1 MSLIK
6 GASVY
11 LTTNI
16 IKALIP
22 FLILPILTRYLST
35 EEYGQIAIFQTF
47 LALISSVVGLN
58 TVGAAS
64 RKFYD
69 DVDNQVLRRFNGSC
83 VQLLLLSSSLFF
95 FGVNLFKDELK
106 GFLQIPLPW
115 IMTAVLINSLCYIT
129 SLRLG
134 QWQVR
139 KKAKQ
144 YGYLAVSESTVNM
157 GFSLLLLV
165 VFKLGADS
173 RVIAQLLACFIS
185 FIISLYLLYK
195 DNLISIFVW
204 NKSYIKEA
212 LSFGVP
218 LLPHTF
224 GLFLIAMTGRFV
236 INNHLGLSEAGIYMV
251 AVQLSTSMSIVFD
264 AINKA
269 YIPWLFERLKH
280 EDNQEKRR
288 IVRNTYMYFIAI
300 LIVVAFAFALGPF
313 IVTLIAGEKYK
324 SAGDVIGW
332 LCLGQ
337 AFGGMYLMVTNY
349 NFYAKKTRNLAIVT
363 IATGIINVPLLL
375 IFVNKFGIV
384 GAGIA
389 FAIAK
394 FLQFSMTW
402 FLANRAVYMPWNL
415 LKS

>member
-35 EEYGQIAIFQTF
+35 EEYGQVAIFQTF

-69 DVDNQVLRRFNGSC
+69 DVDDQVLRRFNGSC

-106 GFLQIPLPW
+106 GFLQIPLSW
-115 IMTAVLINSLCYIT
+115 IMTAVFINSLCYIT

-212 LSFGVP
+212 LAFGVP

-236 INNHLGLSEAGIYMV
+236 INNYLGLSEAGIYMV

-280 EDNQEKRR
+280 AGNQEKRR
-288 IVRNTYMYFIAI
+288 IVRNTYVYFIAI
-300 LIVVAFAFALGPF
+300 LIIVTFAFVLGPF
-313 IVTLIAGEKYK
+313 IITLIAGEKYK

-349 NFYAKKTRNLAIVT
+349 NFYAKKTKNLAIVT

-384 GAGIA
+384 GAGIS

>member
-1 MSLIK
+1 MSIIK

-22 FLILPILTRYLST
+22 FLILPVLTRYLST

-58 TVGAAS
+58 TVGAAN

-69 DVDNQVLRRFNGSC
+69 DVDDQVLRNFNGGC
-83 VQLLLLSSSLFF
+83 VQILLLSSSLFF
-95 FGVNLFKDELK
+95 FGLILFKNELK
-106 GFLQIPLPW
+106 DFLQIPLSW
-115 IMTAVLINSLCYIT
+115 VMTSVLINSLGYIT

-134 QWQVR
+134 QWQLR
-139 KKAKQ
+139 KKAKL
-144 YGYLAVSESTVNM
+144 YGYLVVSESTINM
-157 GFSLLLLV
+157 GLSLLLLV

-195 DNLISIFVW
+195 DDLISIFVW

-212 LSFGVP
+212 LAFGVP

-224 GLFLIAMTGRFV
+224 GLFLIAMAGRFI
-236 INNHLGLSEAGIYMV
+236 INKYLGLSDAGIYMV
-251 AVQLSTSMSIVFD
+251 AVQLSTSMLIVFD
-264 AINKA
+264 AINKS
-269 YIPWLFERLKH
+269 YVPWLFERLKYA
-280 EDNQEKRR
+280 DNQEKRC
-288 IVRNTYMYFIAI
+288 IVRNTYLYFIVI
-300 LIVVAFAFALGPF
+300 LIVVAFAFILGPF

-349 NFYAKKTRNLAIVT
+349 NFYAKKTKNLAMVT
-363 IATGIINVPLLL
+363 IATGIISVPFLL

-402 FLANRAVYMPWNL
+402 TLANRAVYMPWNL

>member
-144 YGYLAVSESTVNM
+144 YGCLAVSESAVNM

-204 NKSYIKEA
+204 SKSYIKEA

-236 INNHLGLSEAGIYMV
+236 INNNLGLSEAGIYMV

>member
-6 GASVY
+6 GTSVY

-47 LALISSVVGLN
+47 LALISSVVGFN

-69 DVDNQVLRRFNGSC
+69 DVDNQILRRFNGGC
-83 VQLLLLSSSLFF
+83 VQILLLSSSLFF
-95 FGVNLFKDELK
+95 LGVNLFKDELK
-106 GFLQIPLPW
+106 GFLQIPLSW
-115 IMTAVLINSLCYIT
+115 IMTAVLISSLCYIT

-134 QWQVR
+134 QWQIR
-139 KKAKQ
+139 KKAKE
-144 YGYLAVSESTVNM
+144 YGYLSVSESTVNM
-157 GFSLLLLV
+157 GLSLLLLV

-173 RVIAQLLACFIS
+173 RVVAQLLACFIS

-212 LSFGVP
+212 LAFGVP

-236 INNHLGLSEAGIYMV
+236 INNYLGLSEAGIYMV

-269 YIPWLFERLKH
+269 YVPWLFERLKH
-280 EDNQEKRR
+280 ADNQEKQR
-288 IVRNTYMYFIAI
+288 IVRNTYVYFIAI
-300 LIVVAFAFALGPF
+300 LIVVAFAFVLGPF

-349 NFYAKKTRNLAIVT
+349 NFYAKKTKNLAIVT
-363 IATGIINVPLLL
+363 SATGIINVPLLL

-389 FAIAK
+389 FTIAK
-394 FLQFSMTW
+394 FLQFLMTW

-415 LKS
+415 LKT

>member
-35 EEYGQIAIFQTF
+35 EEYGQVAIFQTF

-69 DVDNQVLRRFNGSC
+69 DVDSQVLRRFNGSC
-83 VQLLLLSSSLFF
+83 LQILLLSSSLFF
-95 FGVNLFKDELK
+95 FGVNIFKDELK
-106 GFLQIPLPW
+106 GFLQIPLSW

-134 QWQVR
+134 QWQIR

-144 YGYLAVSESTVNM
+144 YGYLAVSESSVNM
-157 GFSLLLLV
+157 GLSLLLLV

-185 FIISLYLLYK
+185 FIISLYLLFK

-204 NKSYIKEA
+204 DKSYIKEA

-236 INNHLGLSEAGIYMV
+236 INNYLGLSEAGIYMV

-269 YIPWLFERLKH
+269 YVPWLFERLKY

-288 IVRNTYMYFIAI
+288 IVRNTYVYFITI

-349 NFYAKKTRNLAIVT
+349 NFYAKKTKNLAMVT

-384 GAGIA
+384 GAGIS

-402 FLANRAVYMPWNL
+402 ALANRAVYMPWNL

>member
-106 GFLQIPLPW
+106 DFLQIPLPW

-144 YGYLAVSESTVNM
+144 YGYLAVSESAVNM

-195 DNLISIFVW
+195 DNLISISVW

-224 GLFLIAMTGRFV
+224 GLFLITMTGRFV
-236 INNHLGLSEAGIYMV
+236 INNNLGLSEAGIYMV

-280 EDNQEKRR
+280 EDKQEKRR

-313 IVTLIAGEKYK
+313 IVALIAGDKYK

-349 NFYAKKTRNLAIVT
+349 NFYAKKTKNLAIVT

-375 IFVNKFGIV
+375 ISVNKFGIV
-384 GAGIA
+384 GAGIS
-389 FAIAK
+389 FTIAK
-394 FLQFSMTW
+394 LLQFSMTW
-402 FLANRAVYMPWNL
+402 VLANRAVYMPWNL